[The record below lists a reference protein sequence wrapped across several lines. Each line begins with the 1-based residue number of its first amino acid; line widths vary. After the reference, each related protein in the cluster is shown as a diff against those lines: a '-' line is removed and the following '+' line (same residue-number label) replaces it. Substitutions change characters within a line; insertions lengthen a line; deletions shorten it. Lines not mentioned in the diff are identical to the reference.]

1 MSRRFGFL
9 LLFFHY
15 DFDLRTLINPHIKD
29 LKGKP
34 WDVASDEE
42 MLPACF
48 WKSGELTLQR
58 MTARTCV
65 GSGVGPHGVRGW
77 RSAPPCFGQQPS
89 WRGSFECLSVPQG
102 REGRLSSPRIPGRG
116 WVGSP
121 WRRGAPRPGDMS
133 SDTRPGRV
141 DSRWA
146 VPCTGACLQ

>member
-9 LLFFHY
+9 FLFFHY
-15 DFDLRTLINPHIKD
+15 DFDLRTLENPQVKD
-29 LKGKP
+29 LKGEP
-34 WDVASDEE
+34 WDVAFDEE

-58 MTARTCV
+58 TTARTCV

-102 REGRLSSPRIPGRG
+102 REGRLSSPHIPWRG

-121 WRRGAPRPGDMS
+121 WRRGAPRLGDMS
-133 SDTRPGRV
+133 SDTHPGRV
-141 DSRWA
+141 ESSWA
-146 VPCTGACLQ
+146 VPCTRACLQ